1 MHGSIWAKTLVV
13 AGEVR
18 GQVLGAERV
27 EIQAGG
33 RVIGLVETRA
43 LVVVEGAVFEGDLR
57 MNRDESLEELEQ
69 PARG

>member
-1 MHGSIWAKTLVV
+1 VLFRSV

-18 GQVLGAERV
+18 GQILGTDRV
-27 EIQAGG
+27 EIQSGA
-33 RVIGLVETRA
+33 RVFGLIETRA

-57 MNRDESLEELEQ
+57 MNFDEAAAQLDQ